1 MTVKLNANEVVLK
14 AGDTNQVVD
23 NSTIEGKLIVTNQR
37 IYFKSLSEETDKFN
51 LEILFEN
58 ILEVIYYSKGLLFGV
73 KGLNVVTR
81 DGKSHTFPLK
91 KRDEIGQLINKMY

>member
-23 NSTIEGKLIVTNQR
+23 KTTIEGKLIVTNQR
-37 IYFKSLSEETDKFN
+37 IYFKTLNAETEKYN
-51 LEILFEN
+51 LEILFDN
-58 ILEVIYYSKGLLFGV
+58 ILEVIYFSKGLFLT

-81 DGKSHTFPLK
+81 DGKIHSFPLK
-91 KRDEIGQLINKMY
+91 KRDEIGELINKMY